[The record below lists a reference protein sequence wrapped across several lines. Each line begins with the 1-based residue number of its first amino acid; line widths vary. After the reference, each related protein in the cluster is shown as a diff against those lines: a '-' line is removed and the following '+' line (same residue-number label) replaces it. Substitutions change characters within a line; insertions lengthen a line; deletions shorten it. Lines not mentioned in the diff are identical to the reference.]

1 MAQGVKEKIRIV
13 TGIEFSTQWQ
23 GRGIHLVG
31 LNFDV
36 ENKSMGELIKQQ
48 SQSRERRAELIADKL
63 ETKGIRGGLEGAKQ
77 FCQAGASLGRPHFAQ
92 FLVAAGHARSIKQAF
107 QRYLGAGK
115 ACDIQQEWPDF
126 APVVEAIKAAG
137 GSPVLAHPAK
147 YVMTRTKLCAM
158 VADFKAAGGEGIEL
172 LSGKQTP
179 DKTRA
184 MSQVAVDFDLKGSCG
199 SDFHAPGQAWQ
210 DLGRFGSLPANVVP
224 IWADWIIN

>member
-31 LNFDV
+31 LNFDA
-36 ENKSMGELIKQQ
+36 ENKNIGELITLQ
-48 SQSRERRAELIADKL
+48 SAARERRAELIADKL
-63 ETKGIRGGLEGAKQ
+63 ETKGIIGSLAGAKQ

-92 FLVAAGHARSIKQAF
+92 FLVAQGHARSIKQAF

-115 ACDIQQEWPDF
+115 VCDIKQEWPEF

-158 VADFKAAGGEGIEL
+158 VADFKASGGEGIEL
-172 LSGKQTP
+172 LSGKQTQ

-184 MSQVAVDFDLKGSCG
+184 MTQIAANFGLKGSCG

-210 DLGRFGSLPANVVP
+210 ELGRFGPLPANIVP
-224 IWADWIIN
+224 IWADWD